1 MSASIVRPE
10 YQHSPPV
17 LACPQFSTSAI
28 TVAAA
33 DWRHQEMLAL
43 DDEFKSGNHVK
54 VDWQTGQGPLET
66 VTDISA
72 RGDEVM
78 RS

>member
-1 MSASIVRPE
+1 
-10 YQHSPPV
+10 
-17 LACPQFSTSAI
+17 
-28 TVAAA
+28 
-33 DWRHQEMLAL
+33 MLAL